1 MAPEVPVTLTEAQ
14 TRAIEGNVESQD
26 SQAVMAAMHQ
36 LHGIGVRSS
45 SPIDPLE
52 YDESLIQQLMQHP
65 RPPKVHQQYVGNAN
79 VATTSAAAQQFKSKS
94 KLKSESKSISN
105 AKAKAKAIKHPRQSN
120 RDKNP
125 AVTATMPPGNK
136 GISAQ
141 PTDKG
146 LDSEGPATVRGAA
159 GTAPPAQAAAPA
171 PAPISIVPNLLISS
185 SQARSTNAS
194 NNRVSDSLCHHST
207 PARHPSPQSTH
218 SQTHLTSAFPPI
230 DYTELPSQ
238 SQSQSNETIPSSL
251 KGAGPVGSQSTNPT
265 RASPGN
271 DTEKTQRPSLKS
283 RGNNTSVV
291 KTYSR
296 KHRGKKMAS
305 SPQSP
310 TQSNDER
317 SYEQY
322 LPRGDDLIST
332 DPVQHSRLPH
342 SSSQPSPSPG
352 KTDATTQDEDTA
364 LVELDY
370 SEIARLDT
378 QVSVHDSTARAG
390 PTPQQQQHA
399 NSDYVF
405 GHPETPAAPK
415 NPFLGSRSA
424 ALMASSQMFLQNSSA
439 FKATFSPTSSRP
451 SPDNLHLNSISP
463 NPSPLKRVTTGLSP
477 LHGASSLPQLPL
489 DYDTSPQQTDEN
501 GVLANDE
508 DDIARSPI
516 SKSFHLPPHVPIE
529 EYRPVQRWD
538 VRVAS
543 AQFGSD
549 TENDPDEDM
558 SDEEERRRHRAALV
572 RAKAQKC
579 LRSIT
584 FERKSDE
591 AVVPGTNEQNVSPGA
606 QRYLDQCDGVSRRDS
621 QSLIEHS
628 RDTTPNVVD
637 SQDGFVQLSADLP
650 GQPSAG
656 GHVSSNDVVPNT
668 DPGPTSAP
676 VQTEEEP
683 VVQIPETSPPRLR
696 PIGEF
701 MPHSS
706 EEASKPGSFS
716 KLLSSPLGAVPAEL
730 SGELPTESCS
740 RPPQHQ
746 VRDNIVLEEE
756 DADIEA
762 NYGTEGPCI
771 IVSSSP
777 PAPAF
782 STRARLRQGKLPAT
796 APPTSSSTSPL
807 SKLTATPALSNKTTP
822 GTEESPRDG
831 LTPSSTSTDEAD
843 SSPAVARARR
853 QRSKHLPKPAPTQ
866 LQASTRRST
875 RQSFPSNVSMSTDE
889 LAGSPRSSTPTF
901 AQGPRTSRLGRTLLR
916 ESPASRNTS
925 RSGAKIFT
933 GMAFAISFQGRKPGE
948 SNADYKGRVAT
959 SNAITTI
966 VKQAGGKVLSDGF
979 DHLFEFIPVKN
990 ADREASAVSSTPQ
1003 PDDDIA
1009 LVPQARDIGFT
1020 ALIADGHS
1028 RKVKYMQALA
1038 LGLPCI
1044 HERWITTCV
1053 EKQRLVDWAD
1063 YLLCAGN
1070 SSFLGDAIRSRN
1082 LTSYD
1087 AATAK
1092 LSEVIQHRPRLLDQ
1106 SRILLLM
1113 TRADE
1118 SRKEAYIFLARVL
1131 GASLSRVYTLEEARR
1146 QLKVRED
1153 AGRAFDWVYVVD
1165 EKVDTE
1171 EMFVSSAIG
1180 AAGGS
1185 RKRKRRSDSDDT
1197 GASIVPP
1204 AKRVRALSDEL
1215 VIQSLILGRLME
1227 ESEMKATMA

>member
-1 MAPEVPVTLTEAQ
+1 MAPEKAVTLTEAQ

-52 YDESLIQQLMQHP
+52 YDEDLIQRMMQHP
-65 RPPKVHQQYVGNAN
+65 RPPKVHQQHVGNAHD
-79 VATTSAAAQQFKSKS
+79 ATASAASQHVKARAESKS
-94 KLKSESKSISN
+94 KLESKSISN
-105 AKAKAKAIKHPRQSN
+105 TAHAKEKANKNPGQSN

-125 AVTATMPPGNK
+125 AVTATTLPGNK
-136 GISAQ
+136 GSSAQ
-141 PTDKG
+141 PVDKG
-146 LDSEGPATVRGAA
+146 LDSEGPGIIAVAGASGA
-159 GTAPPAQAAAPA
+159 APPAPTAPNPIA
-171 PAPISIVPNLLISS
+171 PDFISS

-194 NNRVSDSLCHHST
+194 NHRVFDSHCHQ
-207 PARHPSPQSTH
+207 PASSRHPSRGPTH
-218 SQTHLTSAFPPI
+218 SRIEVTLDIVSIDQTN
-230 DYTELPSQ
+230 LPTQ
-238 SQSQSNETIPSSL
+238 SQSQPNETIPSSL
-251 KGAGPVGSQSTNPT
+251 KGAAPVGSQTSSPT
-265 RASPGN
+265 RVFLGN
-271 DTEKTQRPSLKS
+271 DAYKTQGSSSKS
-283 RGNNTSVV
+283 RSSVTSIF

-296 KHRGKKMAS
+296 KRRGKKMAS
-305 SPQSP
+305 SPQSS

-322 LPRGDDLIST
+322 LPRGDDLIAS
-332 DPVQHSRLPH
+332 DPSRQSRLAH
-342 SSSQPSPSPG
+342 GSPSPG
-352 KTDATTQDEDTA
+352 KADATTQDEDTA

-370 SEIARLDT
+370 SEIDRLDT
-378 QVSVHDSTARAG
+378 QPSLPDSARTG
-390 PTPQQQQHA
+390 PATQHQQHA

-405 GHPETPAAPK
+405 GNPETPAAPR

-424 ALMASSQMFLQNSSA
+424 ALMASSQMFMQNSSA

-463 NPSPLKRVTTGLSP
+463 NPSPLKRVTTGFSP

-489 DYDTSPQQTDEN
+489 GYDTSPQQPDEN
-501 GVLANDE
+501 GVQAHDE
-508 DDIARSPI
+508 DEIARSPI
-516 SKSFHLPPHVPIE
+516 SKSFHFPPHVPIE
-529 EYRPVQRWD
+529 EYRPVQRWEIRA
-538 VRVAS
+538 VS
-543 AQFGSD
+543 AQDGSD
-549 TENDPDEDM
+549 MDNNPDEDM
-558 SDEEERRRHRAALV
+558 SDEEERRRHRAALI
-572 RAKAQKC
+572 RAKAQKR
-579 LRSIT
+579 LKSIP
-584 FERKSDE
+584 FERKSEE
-591 AVVPGTNEQNVSPGA
+591 AVVPATHEERMSPAA

-621 QSLIEHS
+621 QSSIEHS
-628 RDTTPNVVD
+628 RESTPDVVD
-637 SQDGFVQLSADLP
+637 SQDGVVQLSADLP
-650 GQPSAG
+650 GHTSAG
-656 GHVSSNDVVPNT
+656 GHNSSNDVVPNT

-676 VQTEEEP
+676 VPTDEEP
-683 VVQIPETSPPRLR
+683 AMQIPETSPPPLR
-696 PIGEF
+696 PIGEL

-706 EEASKPGSFS
+706 DEVSKPGSFS
-716 KLLSSPLGAVPAEL
+716 KLLSSPLAAITAETPAEL
-730 SGELPTESCS
+730 PAEEVFRTS
-740 RPPQHQ
+740 QQQ
-746 VRDNIVLEEE
+746 VRDDLGAEE
-756 DADIEA
+756 DDSDSEA
-762 NYGTEGPCI
+762 GNGAHGPCV

-782 STRARLRQGKLPAT
+782 STRARLRGGKPLAT
-796 APPTSSSTSPL
+796 APPTSASTSPL
-807 SKLTATPALSNKTTP
+807 SRLTTTPALSNGTTP
-822 GTEESPRDG
+822 LTEESPRDG
-831 LTPSSTSTDEAD
+831 PSPSSTLIDAAD
-843 SSPAVARARR
+843 SSPAVAKARR
-853 QRSKHLPKPAPTQ
+853 QHVKNVPKAAPSK
-866 LQASTRRST
+866 LQTSTRRSA
-875 RQSFPSNVSMSTDE
+875 RQSFPPNVSMSTDE

-901 AQGPRTSRLGRTLLR
+901 EQGPRTSRLGRTLLR
-916 ESPASRNTS
+916 ESPTSRNTS

-933 GMAFAISFQGRKPGE
+933 GMAFAVSFQGKKSGE
-948 SNADYKGRVAT
+948 SNADYKARMANSDV
-959 SNAITTI
+959 ITTKI
-966 VKQAGGKVLSDGF
+966 KQAGGKVLSDGF

-1044 HERWITTCV
+1044 HERWITACIG
-1053 EKQRLVDWAD
+1053 KHYLVDWAD

-1082 LTSYD
+1082 LSTYD
-1087 AATAK
+1087 AATAR

-1118 SRKEAYIFLARVL
+1118 SRKEAYVFLARVL
-1131 GASLSRVYTLEEARR
+1131 GASLSRVYTVEEARR

-1165 EKVDTE
+1165 EKVDAE
-1171 EMFVSSAIG
+1171 KMFVSPAIG

-1185 RKRKRRSDSDDT
+1185 RKRKRRSGSEDA
-1197 GASIVPP
+1197 GASTVPP

-1227 ESEMKATMA
+1227 ESEMKATAA

>member
-52 YDESLIQQLMQHP
+52 YDEDLIQQMMQHP
-65 RPPKVHQQYVGNAN
+65 RPPKVRQQHVGNAN
-79 VATTSAAAQQFKSKS
+79 VATPSAAAQQSKS

-105 AKAKAKAIKHPRQSN
+105 AAHAKAKAKAIKDPRQSN

-125 AVTATMPPGNK
+125 AVTATTTPGNK

-146 LDSEGPATVRGAA
+146 LDSEGPGIVGGAGA
-159 GTAPPAQAAAPA
+159 GAGAGAGP
-171 PAPISIVPNLLISS
+171 PAPISIAPNFISS

-194 NNRVSDSLCHHST
+194 NNRVSYSLCHHSAS
-207 PARHPSPQSTH
+207 ARHPSPQATH
-218 SQTHLTSAFPPI
+218 SQIDVTSAFPPI
-230 DYTELPSQ
+230 DHTELPSQ

-251 KGAGPVGSQSTNPT
+251 KGAGPVGSQSINPT
-265 RASPGN
+265 RASLGN
-271 DTEKTQRPSLKS
+271 DTEKTQRPSSKS
-283 RGNNTSVV
+283 RSSITLVV
-291 KTYSR
+291 KKYSR

-305 SPQSP
+305 SPQSS

-322 LPRGDDLIST
+322 LPRGDDLISS
-332 DPVQHSRLPH
+332 DPVQQSRLPH

-352 KTDATTQDEDTA
+352 KTDVTTQDEDTA
-364 LVELDY
+364 LVKLDY

-378 QVSVHDSTARAG
+378 QVSVPDSTTRTG

-399 NSDYVF
+399 TSDYVF
-405 GHPETPAAPK
+405 GNPETPAAPK
-415 NPFLGSRSA
+415 NPFLGSRST

-463 NPSPLKRVTTGLSP
+463 NPSPLKRVTTGLSQ
-477 LHGASSLPQLPL
+477 LQGASSLPQLPL
-489 DYDTSPQQTDEN
+489 IYDTSPLQTDEH
-501 GVLANDE
+501 GVQANVE
-508 DDIARSPI
+508 ADIARSPI
-516 SKSFHLPPHVPIE
+516 SKSFHLPPRVPIE

-538 VRVAS
+538 VRAAS
-543 AQFGSD
+543 AQSGSD

-558 SDEEERRRHRAALV
+558 SDEEERRRHRAALA
-572 RAKAQKC
+572 RAKVQKR
-579 LRSIT
+579 LKSIT

-591 AVVPGTNEQNVSPGA
+591 AVVPGTKEELMSPSA

-621 QSLIEHS
+621 QSSIEHS
-628 RDTTPNVVD
+628 RDTTPDVVD
-637 SQDGFVQLSADLP
+637 SQDGLVQLSADLP

-676 VQTEEEP
+676 VQTDEEP

-696 PIGEF
+696 PIGEL

-716 KLLSSPLGAVPAEL
+716 KLLSSPPAATPAEP
-730 SGELPTESCS
+730 SAELPTELFC
-740 RPPQHQ
+740 RPSQHQ
-746 VRDNIVLEEE
+746 TKDDIVLEEE
-756 DADIEA
+756 DSDIEA
-762 NYGTEGPCI
+762 GNGIDGPCI

-782 STRARLRQGKLPAT
+782 STRARLRGGKPPAT

-822 GTEESPRDG
+822 LTEESPRDG
-831 LTPSSTSTDEAD
+831 LTPSSTSTGEAD
-843 SSPAVARARR
+843 SSPAVAKARR
-853 QRSKHLPKPAPTQ
+853 QHSKHLTKPAPTK

-875 RQSFPSNVSMSTDE
+875 RQSFPSNISISTDE
-889 LAGSPRSSTPTF
+889 LAGSPRSTTPTF
-901 AQGPRTSRLGRTLLR
+901 EQGPRTSRLGRTLLR
-916 ESPASRNTS
+916 ESPTSRNTS
-925 RSGAKIFT
+925 RSGGKIFT
-933 GMAFAISFQGRKPGE
+933 GMAFAISFQGKKPGE
-948 SNADYKGRVAT
+948 SNADYKGRMAT
-959 SNAITTI
+959 SDAITTRI
-966 VKQAGGKVLSDGF
+966 KQAGGKVLSDGF

-1009 LVPQARDIGFT
+1009 LVAQARDIGFT

-1087 AATAK
+1087 AAMAR

-1118 SRKEAYIFLARVL
+1118 SKKEAYVFLARVL
-1131 GASLSRVYTLEEARR
+1131 GASLSRVYTVEEARR

-1165 EKVDTE
+1165 DKVDAE
-1171 EMFVSSAIG
+1171 EMFVSSANG

-1185 RKRKRRSDSDDT
+1185 RKRKRRSDSDDA

-1204 AKRVRALSDEL
+1204 AKRVRALSDEF

-1227 ESEMKATMA
+1227 ESEMKATTA